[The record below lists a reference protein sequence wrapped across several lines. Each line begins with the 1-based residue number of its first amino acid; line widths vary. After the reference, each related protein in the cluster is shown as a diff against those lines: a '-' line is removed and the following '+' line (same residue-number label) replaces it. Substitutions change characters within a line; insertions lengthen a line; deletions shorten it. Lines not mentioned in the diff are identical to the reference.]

1 MLPGM
6 ARYWRIYR
14 TFFVSSFARELE
26 FRANFF
32 AKVLQNAMWIF
43 FFLAILFVVYRNTDS
58 VAGWSRGEALVLAAT
73 VFLMNAVANAFFF
86 SLAEIPNQVRMGT
99 LDFVVTKPIDS
110 QFWVSTRKFNFDQI
124 GTLVAGIVMIA
135 AGVLTAKISPGAMQW
150 VGYITLTASALAIFY
165 AFNLAL
171 MTTGIW
177 LVRVDNL
184 WVLSESVTQ
193 IARYPLDIYGSG
205 LQRLLT
211 FAVPLGFLSTVP
223 ARQLVRGFDFGMVA
237 VGLAW
242 AVGALV
248 LSRVFWRFAL
258 RHYSSASS

>member
-1 MLPGM
+1 M

-32 AKVLQNAMWIF
+32 AKILQNALWIF

-58 VAGWSRGEALVLAAT
+58 IAGWSRGDALILAAT

-124 GTLVAGIVMIA
+124 GTLVAGVVMIA
-135 AGVLTAKISPGAMQW
+135 AGVVTAKLHPDPLQW
-150 VGYITLTASALAIFY
+150 IGYLTLVGSSLALFY

-184 WVLSESVTQ
+184 WVLSESITQ

-211 FAVPLGFLSTVP
+211 FAIPLGLLSTVP
-223 ARQLVRGFDFGMVA
+223 ARQLVRGFNLGMV
-237 VGLAW
+237 GLGLVW
-242 AVGALV
+242 AVAALL
-248 LSRVFWRFAL
+248 LSRAFWRYAM